1 VSDLQN
7 KISYYFFYSV
17 CFFEDTS
24 LCIVKTTLKKK
35 DMRKTLFKRFA
46 FLGKTA
52 HHLRVGVKN
61 AVLFLTFLTISI
73 YSYGQQRTVTG
84 TVTSKNEALV
94 GVTINEKGTSNSA
107 FSDAEGKFTLRL
119 QGSTPT
125 LVFSFVG
132 FEEQEVVVGQRTT
145 LDVSLEESNT
155 NLDEVV
161 IIGYGQ
167 AKKSDVTGSVS
178 SMNAESIQRTNKT
191 NAFQAMQGQVAGVN
205 IQAADNKPG
214 GGFNIRIRGANTIN
228 SNETVEQGGYSS
240 GQNPLFVVDGIFVND
255 ISFLNP
261 ADIAQMDILKD
272 ASATAIY
279 GSRGTN
285 GVVIIKT
292 KGGSKGSLSV
302 SYDNYFG
309 SKQAY
314 NIPQMFQGNDF
325 VNYFKD
331 AVVGVQFASGNLSY
345 TKDQVDLTKFLRP
358 NELANIE
365 NNTFTDWIKLTDRA
379 GYQTNHTVSL
389 SGGSEKST
397 FGLGMAYTKDEGT
410 FEGEGFD
417 RYTLRGNVNST
428 ILPGVVLGYNN
439 YVALSTRNEGSREG
453 LRSAYRLRPT
463 GSAYDSNGDRIFFPL
478 EGESFITNP
487 LFEID
492 NMKMETRTLNYLGNL
507 SLEINPIKNLKV
519 STNFSPNIEFSRFG
533 EYRGRYN
540 KSTSGN
546 QQNTRA
552 TLVHRNRMSYTWDNI
567 INYDWKINA
576 DHGLNSTFVY
586 SQFLDR
592 WENYGQER
600 RNFSTD
606 QFSFYNLAAGSVI
619 QTVTSGLSKQTL
631 ESFTGRL
638 NYNYQGKYL
647 LTLTGRYDGSSI
659 LAANNKWAFFPSAA
673 FAWRIAEEDFMASQN
688 TFSDLK
694 LRISYGQT
702 GNNGGGG
709 GLVPLGSQS
718 LIGSGFTNI
727 GDQVV
732 QTAFVTNL
740 ANQNLTWERTKE
752 WNFGLDFGLLKN
764 RITGTLDVYNR
775 LNTDIIFYRPVPS
788 ATGYSGVFE
797 NVGEARNRGV
807 EFGVNSVNVR
817 RGDLRWTTNLNF
829 AINKNKVTKL
839 YGALDEILFDVQS
852 GSYIHKVGYPI
863 GSVYTWEFDGIWQL
877 NEAEEA
883 RKFGQQPGQVKV
895 KDLDANG
902 VINADDRTIIG
913 SNLPTFTGG
922 ITNTVDYKQFDF
934 SVFAYTSRG
943 AVANSYFHLSHA
955 GYFDSNPGRF
965 NSYRTNYWTPENPS
979 NDWFQPSNQG
989 PYVDA
994 IRYQDVSFVKIGYI
1008 TLGYTLKSQWIEK
1021 LKLKSARFYLTGQNP
1036 FIFTKYEGWDPESAA
1051 RNSWGAAHMTRTWM
1065 GGLNVK
1071 F

>member
-1 VSDLQN
+1 ML
-7 KISYYFFYSV
+7 KILLIPQSICLGKLKSSCPYSKILFFV
-17 CFFEDTS
+17 CFIFFAGNAWAQKN
-24 LCIVKTTLKKK
+24 VK
-35 DMRKTLFKRFA
+35 
-46 FLGKTA
+46 
-52 HHLRVGVKN
+52 
-61 AVLFLTFLTISI
+61 
-73 YSYGQQRTVTG
+73 G
-84 TVTSKNEALV
+84 TVASGEEKLA
-94 GVTINEKGTSNSA
+94 GVTVQEKGTNN
-107 FSDAEGKFTLRL
+107 FTFTDQAGHFTMELK
-119 QGSTPT
+119 STSPV
-125 LVFSFVG
+125 LVFSLLG
-132 FEEQEVVVGQRTT
+132 YNTLEEVIGNRSELTVNLEEDIQSLEEVVV
-145 LDVSLEESNT
+145 
-155 NLDEVV
+155 
-161 IIGYGQ
+161 IGYGQ
-167 AKKSDVTGSVS
+167 AKKSDLTGSVS
-178 SMNAESIQRTNKT
+178 SMNAETIQRTNKT

-205 IQAADNKPG
+205 IQMADNKPG

-292 KGGSKGSLSV
+292 KGGTKGSLSV
-302 SYDNYFG
+302 SYDNYVG
-309 SKQAY
+309 AKQAY

-331 AVVGVQFASGNLSY
+331 AVVGVQFASGNLGY
-345 TKDQVDLTKFLRP
+345 TRDQVDLSKFLRP
-358 NELANIE
+358 NEIANI
-365 NNTFTDWIKLTDRA
+365 NNGTFTDWIKLTDRS
-379 GYQTNHTVSL
+379 GFQTNHTVSL
-389 SGGSEKST
+389 SGGGDKST
-397 FGLGMAYTKDEGT
+397 YGLGMAYTKDEGT

-417 RYTLRGNVNST
+417 RYTLRGNVTGN
-428 ILPGVVLGYNN
+428 ILPGVTLGYTN
-439 YVALSTRNEGSREG
+439 YIALSTKNEGSREG

-463 GSAYDSNGDRIFFPL
+463 GTAFDSNGDRIFFPL

-492 NMKMETRTLNYLGNL
+492 NMVMETRTLNYLGNL
-507 SLEINPIKNLKV
+507 SLEVNPIKNLKV
-519 STNFSPNIEFSRFG
+519 SSNFSPNIEFSRFG

-552 TLVHRNRMSYTWDNI
+552 TMVHKNRMSYTWDNI

-576 DHGLNSTFVY
+576 DHNLNTTFVY

-606 QFSFYNLAAGSVI
+606 EFIFYNLAAGSVL
-619 QTVTSGLSKQTL
+619 QAATSGLTKQTL
-631 ESFTGRL
+631 ESYTGRI
-638 NYNYQGKYL
+638 NYNFKSKYL

-659 LAANNKWAFFPSAA
+659 LSSQNKWAFFPSAA
-673 FAWRIAEEDFMASQN
+673 FAWRIIEEDFLANQ
-688 TFSDLK
+688 TTLSDLK
-694 LRISYGQT
+694 IRLSYGQT

-727 GDQVV
+727 GDQVI

-752 WNFGLDFGLLKN
+752 WNFGLDFGLLRN
-764 RITGTLDVYNR
+764 RITGTLDIYNR
-775 LNTDIIFYRPVPS
+775 LNTDIIFFRPVPTV
-788 ATGYSGVFE
+788 TGYSGVFE
-797 NVGEARNRGV
+797 NVGEARNKGV
-807 EFGVNSVNVR
+807 EFGINSVNIR
-817 RGDLRWTTNLNF
+817 KGDLKWSTNLNF
-829 AINKNKVTKL
+829 AVNKNKVTKL
-839 YGALDEILFDVQS
+839 YGDLDEILFGVQS
-852 GSYIHKVGYPI
+852 GSYIHKVGHPI
-863 GSVYTWEFDGIWQL
+863 GSVYTWEFDGIWQM

-895 KDLDANG
+895 KDIDGNG
-902 VINADDRTIIG
+902 VINADDRTIMG
-913 SNLPTFTGG
+913 SNLPIFTGG
-922 ITNTVDYKQFDF
+922 MTNTVDYKNFDF
-934 SVFAYTSRG
+934 SIFAYASQG
-943 AVANSYFHLSHA
+943 AIANSYFHLSHA

-989 PYVDA
+989 PYAEA
-994 IRYQDVSFVKIGYI
+994 IRYKDISYVKIGYM
-1008 TLGYTLKSQWIEK
+1008 TLGYSLKSQWINK
-1021 LKLKSARFYLTGQNP
+1021 LNLKSVRFYVTGQNP
-1036 FIFTKYEGWDPESAA
+1036 FTFTKYEGWDPESAA

-1065 GGLNVK
+1065 GGVNVK

>member
-1 VSDLQN
+1 MKENLSFR
-7 KISYYFFYSV
+7 FFYCKKTEVISA
-17 CFFEDTS
+17 FKNGGALILLT
-24 LCIVKTTLKKK
+24 LC
-35 DMRKTLFKRFA
+35 
-46 FLGKTA
+46 
-52 HHLRVGVKN
+52 
-61 AVLFLTFLTISI
+61 LFLPGITHAQSK
-73 YSYGQQRTVTG
+73 TVMG
-84 TVTSKNEALV
+84 KVSSKGEALI
-94 GVTINEKGTSNSA
+94 GVTVSEKGTSNSI
-107 FSDAEGKFTLRL
+107 FSDAEGKFNLKVT
-119 QGSTPT
+119 GADPVIIFTY
-125 LVFSFVG
+125 VG
-132 FEEQEVVVGQRTT
+132 YETKEEVLGNRNELNVI
-145 LDVSLEESNT
+145 LEESSQL
-155 NLDEVV
+155 LDELV
-161 IIGYGQ
+161 IVGYGQ
-167 AKKSDVTGSVS
+167 VKKSDLTGSITT
-178 SMNAESIQRTNKT
+178 MNAETIQKTNKT

-292 KGGSKGSLSV
+292 KGGTKGSLSV

-314 NIPQMFQGNDF
+314 NIPHMLQGQDF
-325 VNYFKD
+325 VNYFID
-331 AVVGVQFASGNLSY
+331 AVVGNQFASGNLSY
-345 TKDQVDLTKFLRP
+345 SRDQVDLTKFLRP
-358 NELANIE
+358 NELANIK
-365 NNTFTDWIKLTDRA
+365 NNTFTDWIKLTDRT

-389 SGGSEKST
+389 SGGSDKST

-417 RYTLRGNVNST
+417 RYTLRGNVNGT
-428 ILPGVVLGYNN
+428 ILPGVTLGYNN

-463 GSAYDSNGDRIFFPL
+463 GSAFDANGNRIFFPL

-492 NMKMETRTLNYLGNL
+492 NMTMQTRILNYLGNL
-507 SLEINPIKNLKV
+507 SLEINPVKNLRI
-519 STNFSPNIEFSRFG
+519 SSNFSPNVEFSRFG

-552 TLVHRNRMSYTWDNI
+552 TVVNRNRMSYTWDNI
-567 INYDWKINA
+567 INYNWKINS
-576 DHGLNSTFVY
+576 DHSLNSTFVY

-606 QFSFYNLAAGSVI
+606 QFLFYNLAAGSVI
-619 QTVTSGLSKQTL
+619 QTVSSGLSKQTL
-631 ESFTGRL
+631 ESYTGRL
-638 NYNYQGKYL
+638 NYTYKGKYL

-673 FAWRIAEEDFMASQN
+673 FAWRIANEDFMASQN

-727 GDQVV
+727 GDQVI
-732 QTAFVTNL
+732 QTGFVTNL

-752 WNFGLDFGLLKN
+752 WNFGLDFGLRNN

-775 LNTDIIFYRPVPS
+775 LNSDIIFYRPVPTAS
-788 ATGYSGVFE
+788 GYSGIFE

-807 EFGVNSVNVR
+807 EFGINSLNIR
-817 RGDLRWTTNLNF
+817 KGDFKWTTNLNF
-829 AINKNKVTKL
+829 AVNKNKVTKL
-839 YGALDEILFDVQS
+839 YGNLEEILFNVQS
-852 GSYIHKVGYPI
+852 ASYIHKVGYPI

-877 NEAEEA
+877 SEAEQA
-883 RKFGQQPGQVKV
+883 RKYGQQPGQVKV
-895 KDLDANG
+895 KDRDGNG
-902 VINADDRTIIG
+902 VINAEDRTIIG

-922 ITNTVDYKQFDF
+922 MTNTFEYKEFDF

-943 AVANSYFHLSHA
+943 AIANSYFHLSHA

-965 NSYRTNYWTPENPS
+965 NSYKTNYWTPENPS

-1021 LKLKSARFYLTGQNP
+1021 LKLKSARLYLTGQNP